1 MSSDPEQR
9 LDEPHHAAAAQSTG
23 TGAKVAGGIGVGLLA
38 LLGGIA
44 KHSSHVGRSALRHA
58 GEAGSSVMRHADD
71 FGRGATHLVDDA
83 GRGALR
89 HPGNFG
95 GASHLTNDFG
105 HGAAGLGKGLGQEVR
120 FGAGLEHAP
129 RFGDDVSRGY
139 RPFGHDLE
147 RGYVPFGSEVG
158 GGPASTRE
166 LRLPTTP
173 ATRPRTPA
181 AEQASG
187 AASANTI
194 PRESSAPGVPIP
206 TGRLLHA
213 GQHALRANADDRD
226 REDDRRAPPVAPRG
240 QP

>member
-1 MSSDPEQR
+1 MSSGPEQR
-9 LDEPHHAAAAQSTG
+9 LDESHHATAGKSTG

-71 FGRGATHLVDDA
+71 FGRGASHLVDDA

-105 HGAAGLGKGLGQEVR
+105 HGAAGLGKGVGQEVR
-120 FGAGLEHAP
+120 FGAGLENAP

-147 RGYVPFGSEVG
+147 QGYVPFGSEVG
-158 GGPASTRE
+158 AGPASPRG
-166 LRLPTTP
+166 LALPP
-173 ATRPRTPA
+173 SPGTRPRSPV
-181 AEQASG
+181 AEHVPG
-187 AASANTI
+187 VTSANTI
-194 PRESSAPGVPIP
+194 PAESSAPGVHIP
-206 TGRLLHA
+206 ARRLLHA
-213 GQHALRANADDRD
+213 GQHALRPNPDDRD
-226 REDDRRAPPVAPRG
+226 REDDQRAPPPAPRG